1 MSAGN
6 DRLSLGSAALL
17 SVARAAELMPMRDA
31 EARAAIEAAGIV
43 RRLGGRRVVLW
54 ADCIEL
60 ARPEG
65 EPEPGRPRRRS
76 QRRKL

>member
-1 MSAGN
+1 MTAGN
-6 DRLSLGSAALL
+6 DRLNLGSAALL

-43 RRLGGRRVVLW
+43 RLLGGRRVVLW

-65 EPEPGRPRRRS
+65 EPEPNRPVRRS
-76 QRRKL
+76 RRRKL